1 MERPASTWTTTTL
14 LSSLREPGNQI
25 VWSEFD
31 ARYRPIILGIARRIG
46 LCEADAA
53 DVAQETLTRF
63 TTQFRA
69 DKYDRSKGRLRSW
82 MLGIARNCI
91 VDLHRRVVTRRERR
105 GDSALVQVCDDELDE
120 HWDAERQRV
129 IFEAGMAELRR
140 ETRLDEQTIQ
150 AFELVAVAHR
160 PPAEVAAELGISVD
174 SVYAAKNR
182 CIAKLREICE
192 RLEAMYDDGAATA
205 GHDGR

>member
-1 MERPASTWTTTTL
+1 
-14 LSSLREPGNQI
+14 
-25 VWSEFD
+25 
-31 ARYRPIILGIARRIG
+31 
-46 LCEADAA
+46 
-53 DVAQETLTRF
+53 
-63 TTQFRA
+63 
-69 DKYDRSKGRLRSW
+69 
-82 MLGIARNCI
+82 
-91 VDLHRRVVTRRERR
+91 
-105 GDSALVQVCDDELDE
+105 
-120 HWDAERQRV
+120 V

-150 AFELVAVAHR
+150 TFELVAVAHR